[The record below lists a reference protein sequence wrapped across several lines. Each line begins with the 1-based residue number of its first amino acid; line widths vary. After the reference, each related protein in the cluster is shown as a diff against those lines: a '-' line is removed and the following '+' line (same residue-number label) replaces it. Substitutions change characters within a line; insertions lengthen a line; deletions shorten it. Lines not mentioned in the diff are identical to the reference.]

1 MCSPSTIVCM
11 DRLVLRHSFSLYIVL
26 YMYKTKTKDTEVCS
40 KLFLWDAVQAIM
52 YILSDG

>member
-11 DRLVLRHSFSLYIVL
+11 DRLVLRHSFILYIVL

-40 KLFLWDAVQAIM
+40 KLFPWDAVQAII